1 MTMGK
6 RVAALVAAGLAATA
20 SGVVAPAT
28 AGVAVAATSHPAV
41 AATAR
46 TVWVRDCPGDRFR
59 VEPKAFVLTCAD
71 ANTAMTGITWKGWG
85 TAHAV
90 GHGTLVE
97 NTCTPS
103 CVAGRFESEPAK
115 ITLSHLGR
123 RAGHRDY
130 GHVFVRPLRPNR
142 HHFRVFSSKLYY

>member
-1 MTMGK
+1 MKMGK
-6 RVAALVAAGLAATA
+6 RVAALVAAGLAAAAT
-20 SGVVAPAT
+20 GVVAPAT
-28 AGVAVAATSHPAV
+28 AGVALAATSRPA

-97 NTCTPS
+97 NTCTPT

-115 ITLSHLGR
+115 ITLSHLGH

-142 HHFRVFSSKLYY
+142 HHFRVFSAELYY